1 MKIRLTFLAILLT
14 GLSIL
19 AACAPSSPTASP
31 TDTPATAA
39 TGAPAASD
47 SATPPPASAG
57 TLPPAT
63 AGHILYMGPVNQALQ
78 VWVMNANGTGRRPI
92 TQEPGE
98 NAFATF
104 SRDGQLIAFTS
115 SRDNNLELYVA
126 GADGSEP
133 TRITDNP
140 AQDNLAVWSPDGKQ
154 LAFSSNRDGDSPDIY
169 VVNRSDGTVTQLTTD
184 PGADLMGS
192 WAPDGKK
199 IAFASDR
206 DGDQEIF
213 TIALKGGTPEKLTD
227 NAASDGAP
235 AWSPDGKQIAFHSD
249 RDGNA
254 PQIYL
259 MNADGSHVQRLTN
272 NPADNLFPVWSPD
285 GKQIAYTAQKEN
297 ALEIHVVDVAT
308 QADTTIPNVVGLATG
323 WVASDKVLEEV
334 PLPTAIPAQP
344 TPTSPP
350 MEGNEVDPE
359 ILANAPSEGS
369 ADAPVLLVE
378 FSDYQCP
385 FCKRFVDETLPEL
398 RKTYIETGKVR
409 LLFVDYPLPI
419 HPQAPAAAQ
428 AAHCAGDQDAYWKMH
443 DKIFADAAKWTSS
456 ADAKPI
462 LATMAGEIGLDQ
474 DAFKSCLDADTH
486 RTEIGNG
493 LAEGQRL
500 TVGGT
505 PTFFVNGHR
514 VVGAQ
519 PFSAFR
525 DVIEAELK
533 KGDQ

>member
-1 MKIRLTFLAILLT
+1 MKTRLMLLVILLT

-19 AACAPSSPTASP
+19 AACAPPGPTASP
-31 TDTPATAA
+31 TETPAAVATQTPAT
-39 TGAPAASD
+39 SD
-47 SATPPPASAG
+47 SATPPPATAG
-57 TLPPAT
+57 KLPPAT

-104 SRDGQLIAFTS
+104 SRDGQQVAFTS
-115 SRDNNLELYVA
+115 SRDSNLELYVA
-126 GADGSEP
+126 NVDGSEV

-154 LAFSSNRDGDSPDIY
+154 LAFSSNRDGDTPDIY
-169 VVNRSDGTVTQLTTD
+169 ILSRSDGKVTRLTTD

-192 WAPDGKK
+192 WSPDGKK
-199 IAFASDR
+199 ISFASDR
-206 DGDQEIF
+206 DGDQEIY
-213 TIALKGGTPEKLTD
+213 TISPEGGPPEKITD
-227 NAASDGAP
+227 NKASDGAP

-249 RDGNA
+249 RDGR

-259 MNADGSHVQRLTN
+259 MDADGSHVERLTN
-272 NPADNLFPVWSPD
+272 NAADNLFPIWSPD
-285 GKQIAYTAQKEN
+285 GKQIAYTAQQQN
-297 ALEIHVVDVAT
+297 SLEIHVVDIAT
-308 QADTTIPNVVGLATG
+308 KADVTIPNVVGLATG
-323 WVASDKVLEEV
+323 WIASNEVLEEV
-334 PLPTAIPAQP
+334 PLPTAIPAPP

-359 ILANAPSEGS
+359 ILAKAPSEGNV
-369 ADAPVLLVE
+369 DAPVSIVE

-398 RKTYIETGKVR
+398 RKTYIDTGKVR

-443 DKIFADAAKWTSS
+443 DKIFADAARWTNSD
-456 ADAKPI
+456 DAKPI
-462 LATMAGEIGLDQ
+462 LITMAGEIGLDQ
-474 DAFKSCLDADTH
+474 DALKSCLDEATH
-486 RTEIGNG
+486 APEIRNG
-493 LAEGQRL
+493 MAEGQRL
-500 TVGGT
+500 AVGGT
-505 PTFFVNGHR
+505 PTFFINGHR
-514 VVGAQ
+514 LVGAQ

-525 DVIEAELK
+525 DLIEAELS
-533 KGDQ
+533 KGNQ